1 MELGVF
7 LALVTGS
14 AVPALLDD
22 ARAAFKRDGF
32 YIVRSA
38 FEQVKANDMA
48 GRLTAHAKTGSS
60 RVLLRQHPLT
70 MPVAEGFHNSTNL
83 HSTLSDIFGGTSAY
97 RAMDR
102 AEYSINKLK
111 TWHRDMLG
119 LNSQDPERTYF
130 QPWAMNST
138 EPLTHFSI
146 GPDGETQNFLLA
158 AAYLQ
163 DHGDNDGAL
172 TVRVG
177 THRADLCCT
186 VDGTCPST
194 GDGGVDCRTPTKD
207 LTLHPRLGDVIL
219 MDFRVIHR
227 SALHL
232 APRAKPKNA
241 LKNAATPRIL
251 VAMGY
256 AAQDS
261 IWTEASERHYALRDA
276 AHLDKQPICKAH
288 WTYSVEWIRC
298 VRDAAMA
305 DLQREPLPRR
315 SQRCDPSRPPG
326 SLAGAGLRAGCP
338 LATEP
343 FTHSQ
348 GALNARGYF
357 RNQYRRELREGKP
370 VGKKNPAASRSVGG
384 NPVAS
389 KSVGGKCDLAQ
400 RGCSA
405 DRAVKPPTMAVL
417 AAMES
422 EVAPPAAD
430 SVVAANRAAERSV
443 FIVGASRGIGLG
455 LSKVYAAAGYTVHAT
470 ARMPQEATEL
480 AKVQGVQLH
489 ALDVLV
495 PSQLSRLRSEVAGGA
510 LGPIGTLIY
519 NAGIR
524 TGNITMAMIVN
535 SHAAFD
541 VVDALMPAI
550 LRSAD
555 KKLCIIASD
564 IGSVEIA
571 KRLNKKRSKYPYTI
585 SKKAVT
591 ARFVKAEPA
600 WRQLGV
606 AAVVMS
612 PGYVKTAL
620 NGGWGDLSPV
630 ESATAIKR
638 VLDNTTLASGA
649 GLFFNYNGSVLPW

>member
-1 MELGVF
+1 MALLGG
-7 LALVTGS
+7 LLVTGS
-14 AVPALLDD
+14 AVPALLED
-22 ARAAFKRDGF
+22 ARAAFERDGF

-38 FEQVKANDMA
+38 FEQAKAKDMA
-48 GRLTAHAKTGSS
+48 GRLTVHAKTGEP

-70 MPVAEGFHNSTNL
+70 IPVAQGFHNSTNL

-97 RAMDR
+97 RAMSR

-119 LNSQDPERTYF
+119 LDSRDPERIYF
-130 QPWAMNST
+130 QPWATNST
-138 EPLTHFSI
+138 EALTHFSN
-146 GPDGETQNFLLA
+146 GPDGEKQNFVLA

-163 DHGDNDGAL
+163 DHGTNDGAL
-172 TVRVG
+172 TVRAG
-177 THRADLCCT
+177 THRADLCCKL
-186 VDGTCPST
+186 DGTCPST

-227 SALHL
+227 SALRQ
-232 APRAKPKNA
+232 PKVKSKNA
-241 LKNAATPRIL
+241 LKNAAPPRIL

-276 AHLDKQPICKAH
+276 VHYTKQPICNAH
-288 WTYSVEWIRC
+288 GPYSMEWMSCLRN
-298 VRDAAMA
+298 AAMD
-305 DLQREPLPRR
+305 DLRREPLARR
-315 SQRCDPSRPPG
+315 EQRCDPSRPPG

-343 FTHSQ
+343 FTHTQ
-348 GALNARGYF
+348 GARNARGYF
-357 RNQYRRELREGKP
+357 RNQWRRELRGGKA
-370 VGKKNPAASRSVGG
+370 VGKKNPMASRSVGG

-405 DRAVKPPTMAVL
+405 DRAAKPPTAAML
-417 AAMES
+417 AAMDS

-430 SVVAANRAAERSV
+430 SVVAANRAAQRSV
-443 FIVGASRGIGLG
+443 FIVGASKGIGLA

-470 ARMPQEATEL
+470 ARVPQQAAEL
-480 AKVQGVQLH
+480 GKVQGVQLH

-495 PSQLSRLRSEVAGGA
+495 PSQMSQLRSEVASGA

-524 TGNITMAMIVN
+524 TGNLTMAMIVN

-541 VVDALMPAI
+541 VADALMPAM

-555 KKLCIIASD
+555 KKLCIISSD

-591 ARFVKAEPA
+591 ARFVKVEPT

-638 VLDNTTLASGA
+638 VLDNTTLESGA
-649 GLFFNYNGSVLPW
+649 GHFFNYNGSVLPW